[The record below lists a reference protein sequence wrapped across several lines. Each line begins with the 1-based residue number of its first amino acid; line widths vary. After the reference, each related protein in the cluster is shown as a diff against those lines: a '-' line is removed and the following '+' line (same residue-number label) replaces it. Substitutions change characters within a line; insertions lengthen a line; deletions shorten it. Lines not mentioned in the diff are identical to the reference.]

1 MRNSFRAINCDL
13 RYFQEEKLAG
23 VRVDLLKKLTG
34 GRVDLLAIR

>member
-13 RYFQEEKLAG
+13 RYFQVKKLAG
-23 VRVDLLKKLTG
+23 LRVDLLKKLTG